1 MSASGSRRV
10 CDGSRSALEAIELEA
25 GERVDRRDLVD
36 DEHLPADADDA
47 AELGDDE
54 LRARDVM
61 ERADA
66 GREIERPVLEGQVRD
81 VGFHERHV
89 GEVLGG
95 DLPARVE
102 HLGHDVRRDDLP
114 HERCGR
120 EREPARAGAGIQHPL
135 LAGRLEEALDLRP
148 QLLAAALL
156 VLGHERRRRGEPRLR
171 RLSVLVVGQ
180 APAPP
185 PSS

>member
-10 CDGSRSALEAIELEA
+10 CDGSRARSKRSSSKP

-61 ERADA
+61 ERANA
-66 GREIERPVLEGQVRD
+66 GREVERPVLERQMRGI
-81 VGFHERHV
+81 GFHERHV

-95 DLPARVE
+95 DLPAGVE

-120 EREPARAGAGIQHPL
+120 ERKPARAGAGIEHPL
-135 LAGRLEEALDLRP
+135 LAGRLEEPLDLRP

-156 VLGHERRRRGEPRLR
+156 VLGHELRRRGEPRLR

-180 APAPP
+180 APVPP